1 MTAIEVELGRRLR
14 LARKAWKL
22 SQADVAKAL
31 DLPRSAVSEMEA
43 GRRGV
48 SGLELHRLA
57 YLYGRDMADFLDEDF
72 EPTDA
77 IAALFSRHAKV
88 RLSPCALEPLR
99 RCAALGR
106 ETANL
111 ERRLGRGRRRT
122 GLPAYPQ
129 APPGSQWE
137 AVEQGSAVADDERSR
152 LNLENRPLPDM
163 ARLLESQ
170 GVRTTLVDMP
180 DNISGLVFM
189 DSRTG
194 FIVAANRS
202 HPVLRRRFSFA
213 HEYAHL
219 LFDRK
224 MEGRVS
230 ITDERGT
237 LREVRANA
245 FAASFLMPA
254 DAVRAFVADLAK
266 GHRSRRRI
274 DIYDENAPLRV
285 STRSK
290 AKSQRLQLHD
300 VVLLAHHFVASCP
313 AVLYRLVSLRL
324 ITDEERKVLAD
335 QHAAGVSRR
344 FRLLF
349 GLAEPDQAS
358 EPEHSRARFLHLA
371 LEAFR
376 QEEITRRKL
385 MELVQLAGVDES
397 CNLSGI
403 LDDFAPSTTSA
414 VAPALTSPPQSPSAP
429 SSAGRSTGQPRA
441 PSGG

>member
-1 MTAIEVELGRRLR
+1 MTTIEVELGRRLR

-31 DLPRSAVSEMEA
+31 DLSRSAVSEMEA

-72 EPTDA
+72 EPTGT
-77 IAALFSRHAKV
+77 IAALFRRHAKV
-88 RLSPCALEPLR
+88 HLSHCALESLR

-106 ETANL
+106 EMANL
-111 ERRLGRGRRRT
+111 ERRLGRGRGRT
-122 GLPAYPQ
+122 GLPAYSYV
-129 APPGSQWE
+129 PGSQWE
-137 AVEQGSAVADDERSR
+137 AVEQGSAVAEDERGR
-152 LNLENRPLPDM
+152 LDLENRPLPDV

-202 HPVLRRRFSFA
+202 HHVLRRRFSFA

-219 LFDRK
+219 LLDRK

-230 ITDERGT
+230 IADEQGT

-266 GHRSRRRI
+266 GHRSRRRM

-290 AKSQRLQLHD
+290 SASQRLQMHD
-300 VVLLAHHFVASCP
+300 VVLLAHHFVVSCP

-324 ITDEERKVLAD
+324 VTDEERKVLAD

-344 FRLLF
+344 FRLF
-349 GLAEPDQAS
+349 FDIPEPDNAS
-358 EPEHSRARFLHLA
+358 EREQFRARFLHLA

-385 MELVQLAGVDES
+385 MELVQLAGVNES
-397 CNLSGI
+397 GDLSRI
-403 LDDFAPSTTSA
+403 LDGFVPSTTST
-414 VAPALTSPPQSPSAP
+414 VA
-429 SSAGRSTGQPRA
+429 GERR
-441 PSGG
+441 